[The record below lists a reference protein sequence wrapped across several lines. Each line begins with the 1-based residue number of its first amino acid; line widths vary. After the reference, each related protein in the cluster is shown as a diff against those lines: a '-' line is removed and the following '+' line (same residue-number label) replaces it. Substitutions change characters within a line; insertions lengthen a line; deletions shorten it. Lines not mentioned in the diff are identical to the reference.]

1 MSEQQANTG
10 MNRLSYTPRI
20 FTNLETGEPYRR
32 ASLVPSG
39 TEDTRSICAAVA
51 RDGTYGAA
59 KTELIKNYV
68 TAFLQEVRNALWQG
82 KTVTIDGYF
91 RLRGSFVGGIDPV
104 TGKPTGGTMYRVRAT
119 PLKEMQAPVSE
130 FELTN
135 VATGAP
141 EPTLTTLT
149 SCDPEAVKDVLT
161 RGKDIRIV
169 GRNLRFNAN
178 RGDRLTL
185 TYAEE
190 GEERAVEFTPSEVDI
205 VSFRVPWPQ
214 GLAEIAAGTAVLVSL
229 ATRAEDAKG
238 AVSVA
243 SRKAVIAAE

>member
-1 MSEQQANTG
+1 MSEQQANEG

-32 ASLVPSG
+32 ACLVPSG

-51 RDGTYGAA
+51 RDGTYGAI
-59 KTELIKNYV
+59 KTELLVNYV
-68 TAFLQEVRNALWQG
+68 TAFLQKARTALWQG

-104 TGKPTGGTMYRVRAT
+104 TGKPTGGTTYRVRAT
-119 PLKEMQAPVSE
+119 PLREMQAPVSE

-169 GRNLRFNAN
+169 GRNLRFNAA

-185 TYAEE
+185 TCTEE
-190 GEERAVEFTPSEVDI
+190 GEERTVELTPSEVDI
-205 VSFRVPWPQ
+205 VSLRVPWPQ
-214 GLAEIAAGTAVLVSL
+214 GLSEIAAGTAVLVSL
-229 ATRAEDAKG
+229 STRAEDAKG

-243 SRKAVIAAE
+243 SRKAVVAAE

>member
-1 MSEQQANTG
+1 M
-10 MNRLSYTPRI
+10 
-20 FTNLETGEPYRR
+20 
-32 ASLVPSG
+32 
-39 TEDTRSICAAVA
+39 
-51 RDGTYGAA
+51 
-59 KTELIKNYV
+59 
-68 TAFLQEVRNALWQG
+68 
-82 KTVTIDGYF
+82 
-91 RLRGSFVGGIDPV
+91 
-104 TGKPTGGTMYRVRAT
+104 RAT
-119 PLKEMQAPVSE
+119 PLREMQAPVSE

-169 GRNLRFNAN
+169 GRNLRFNAD

-190 GEERAVEFTPSEVDI
+190 GEERTVELTPSEVDI
-205 VSFRVPWPQ
+205 VSLRVPWPQ

-243 SRKAVIAAE
+243 SRKAVIATE

>member
-1 MSEQQANTG
+1 M
-10 MNRLSYTPRI
+10 
-20 FTNLETGEPYRR
+20 
-32 ASLVPSG
+32 
-39 TEDTRSICAAVA
+39 
-51 RDGTYGAA
+51 
-59 KTELIKNYV
+59 
-68 TAFLQEVRNALWQG
+68 
-82 KTVTIDGYF
+82 
-91 RLRGSFVGGIDPV
+91 GGIDPV
-104 TGKPTGGTMYRVRAT
+104 TGKPTGGTTYRVRAT
-119 PLKEMQAPVSE
+119 PLREMQAPVSE

-149 SCDPEAVKDVLT
+149 SCDPKAVKDVLT

-169 GRNLRFNAN
+169 GRNLRFNAA

-185 TYAEE
+185 TYTEE
-190 GEERAVEFTPSEVDI
+190 GEERTVDLTPSEVDI

-229 ATRAEDAKG
+229 STRADDAKG